1 MSNIT
6 RRDWIIW
13 FGGVVPAAT
22 FIACQQAGPQSPA
35 DSNIDTAPGVP
46 ITDIADNHLPHAPHS
61 MVVPLQDVLDPPKDR
76 QYCIMGMAAH
86 DHIVTITAAQFMD
99 LKAGRAVSDLSTMTQ
114 CHTHC
119 CTTFLT
125 GSGSGGSSC
134 A

>member
-22 FIACQQAGPQSPA
+22 FIACQQAGPQAPV
-35 DSNIDTAPGVP
+35 DSNIDAAAGAPISV
-46 ITDIADNHLPHAPHS
+46 IADNHSHAPHS
-61 MVVPLQDVLDPPKDR
+61 MTVPIEDVIAGVDKT
-76 QYCIMGMAAH
+76 YSIMGMASH
-86 DHIVTITAAQFMD
+86 DHMVTITAAQFAE
-99 LKAGRAVSDLSTMTQ
+99 LKAKMAESDLSTMTL

-119 CTTFLT
+119 CTTYIT

-134 A
+134 T